1 MHSTN
6 KEENLFVLKDLLGSW
21 KIKFTNIQIQY
32 QKMYTDKLN
41 GTKAWTKISR
51 QISNIFW
58 YGHNSIKKLFP
69 SKGSRFYNILCTTYF
84 RLPPSNAVNISIPLH
99 ERMSVPKFGC
109 VKIAWGEGERSA
121 DKWTKQRYSKMWI
134 SQQKQKSLGLLKWT
148 TLILSRTAVNN
159 YNSAH
164 HRKIK
169 IEPTE
174 VKTSTYTYLEVEND
188 NKGSKFK
195 VGDWVRISKYNSM
208 FSKGYFPNW
217 LKEVFMIKKVTTQHN
232 EHM

>member
-1 MHSTN
+1 
-6 KEENLFVLKDLLGSW
+6 
-21 KIKFTNIQIQY
+21 
-32 QKMYTDKLN
+32 MYTDKLN

-121 DKWTKQRYSKMWI
+121 DKWTKQNVNITTKTKKFGA
-134 SQQKQKSLGLLKWT
+134 SQM
-148 TLILSRTAVNN
+148 
-159 YNSAH
+159 
-164 HRKIK
+164 
-169 IEPTE
+169 
-174 VKTSTYTYLEVEND
+174 D
-188 NKGSKFK
+188 
-195 VGDWVRISKYNSM
+195 
-208 FSKGYFPNW
+208 YFNF
-217 LKEVFMIKKVTTQHN
+217 VQDCS
-232 EHM
+232 